1 MSRQNILGFPDGIVV
16 KNLLA
21 NAQDAR
27 GMGSISGLGRS
38 PGVGQGNPV
47 QYSCLGNSTDRGALW
62 ATVNGIAKSQIL
74 LSTRQF
80 VVFDREF

>member
-1 MSRQNILGFPDGIVV
+1 ML
-16 KNLLA
+16 KNPPA
-21 NAQDAR
+21 NAGDS
-27 GMGSISGLGRS
+27 GNMSLISGLGRS